1 MPFSDFI
8 GFTLT
13 EFGLDVAVLGFAV
26 ELFAGFAVATGFAV
40 VAGFDGELALLDDG
54 LFDELVWFD
63 DELLLVVGFGV
74 LDELPLFEEFVPL
87 FDAMGALP
95 CCLGVRAC
103 ILASSDAVM

>member
-1 MPFSDFI
+1 MPFSVVI

-13 EFGLDVAVLGFAV
+13 VFGLAVAVLGFAV
-26 ELFAGFAVATGFAV
+26 VLFAGFTVATGFVV
-40 VAGFDGELALLDDG
+40 VAGFDDELVLLDEGLLDELVLLDDEV
-54 LFDELVWFD
+54 LF
-63 DELLLVVGFGV
+63 VVGFDV

>member
-1 MPFSDFI
+1 MPFSDDDT
-8 GFTLT
+8 GFTVT
-13 EFGLDVAVLGFAV
+13 VLGFAV

-40 VAGFDGELALLDDG
+40 VAGFDDELVLLVEG
-54 LFDELVWFD
+54 LFDELVLLD
-63 DELLLVVGFGV
+63 DEVLFVVGFDV
-74 LDELPLFEEFVPL
+74 LDELPLFDEFVPL

>member
-1 MPFSDFI
+1 MPFSDDDT
-8 GFTLT
+8 GFTVT
-13 EFGLDVAVLGFAV
+13 VFGFAV

-40 VAGFDGELALLDDG
+40 VAGFDDEV
-54 LFDELVWFD
+54 LF
-63 DELLLVVGFGV
+63 VVGFDV
-74 LDELPLFEEFVPL
+74 LDELPLFDEFVPL

>member
-1 MPFSDFI
+1 MPFSDDDT
-8 GFTLT
+8 GFTVT
-13 EFGLDVAVLGFAV
+13 VFGFAV
-26 ELFAGFAVATGFAV
+26 VLFAGFTVATGFVV
-40 VAGFDGELALLDDG
+40 VAGFDGELALLDEG
-54 LFDELVWFD
+54 LLDELVWLD
-63 DELLLVVGFGV
+63 DELLLVVGFDV